1 MIHRALFG
9 SVERFFAI
17 LLEHYAG
24 AFPAWLAPVQVEGIA
39 VTDAFNDYLKDVFD
53 QLAARDIRGE
63 VDFSDDRFGK
73 KIRNASKQK
82 VPFTLIAGEEDASKG
97 AVSFRFR
104 DGSQLNGVPK
114 ETAIDLIEKVCL
126 THELVNS
133 DEDFLRVSQ
142 YQAA

>member
-24 AFPAWLAPVQVEGIA
+24 AFPAWLAPVQVQGIA
-39 VTDAFNDYLKDVFD
+39 VADDYNDYLQDFFD

-63 VDFSDDRFGK
+63 IDFSDDRFGK
-73 KIRNASKQK
+73 KIRNAAKQK

-97 AVSFRFR
+97 SVSFRFR
-104 DGSQLNGVPK
+104 DGTQLNGVDK
-114 ETAIDLIEKVCL
+114 MTALDLLETVCG
-126 THELVNS
+126 THDQVNTA
-133 DEDFLRVSQ
+133 DDFVRVSG